1 MSGAALTAVP
11 VLRVDPVTAL
21 AFLLLVAAV
30 VGAALPSVPAAP
42 FSLAG
47 VIIYWWGTGFTEPGA
62 VVLAALLLTGL
73 LAMLA
78 DWLGGVVAARV
89 GGASTT
95 SALAGGAVGLVLLF
109 VLGPV
114 GVLVGSA
121 GTVFVLE
128 YVRRR
133 NARAGAAAAGAYL
146 LGFFA
151 SALVQALL
159 TLSILL
165 AMVAVAIS

>member
-1 MSGAALTAVP
+1 MSGTVLTAVQIP
-11 VLRVDPVTAL
+11 GVDLVTAL
-21 AFLLLVAAV
+21 AFLLLLAGVAGSV
-30 VGAALPSVPAAP
+30 LPSVPAAP

-47 VIIYWWGTGFTEPGA
+47 VLVYWWGTGFTEPGT
-62 VVLAALLLTGL
+62 VVLAALLLTGV
-73 LAMLA
+73 LAVLA
-78 DWLGGVVAARV
+78 DWFGDVVAARV

-114 GVLVGSA
+114 GVLVGAA
-121 GTVFVLE
+121 GTVFVVE

-133 NARAGAAAAGAYL
+133 DARAGAAAAGAYL

-165 AMVAVAIS
+165 AMIAVAVL

>member
-1 MSGAALTAVP
+1 MSAAALSA
-11 VLRVDPVTAL
+11 LGVDLVTAL
-21 AFLLLVAAV
+21 AFLLLVAGV
-30 VGAALPSVPAAP
+30 VGAVLPSLPAAP

-47 VIIYWWGTGFTEPGA
+47 VLVYWWGTGFTEPGP
-62 VVLAALLLTGL
+62 VVLAALLSTGL

-78 DWLGGVVAARV
+78 DWLGGVVTARV

-121 GTVFVLE
+121 GTVFVVE
-128 YVRRR
+128 YLRRR

-151 SALVQALL
+151 SALVQLLL
-159 TLSILL
+159 TASILL
-165 AMVAVAIS
+165 AMIAVVLS

>member
-1 MSGAALTAVP
+1 MSAV
-11 VLRVDPVTAL
+11 VLSVPAVDLVAAL
-21 AFLLLVAAV
+21 AFLLLVAGV
-30 VGAALPSVPAAP
+30 VGAALPSVPGAP

-47 VIIYWWGTGFTEPGA
+47 VLVYWWGTGFTEPGP

-73 LAMLA
+73 LATLA

-121 GTVFVLE
+121 ATVFVIE

-151 SALVQALL
+151 SAVVQALL

-165 AMVAVAIS
+165 AMVAVALT